1 MQLLFDFLFKFDGAI
16 NDDLAS
22 FRGVE
27 QWSQYRL
34 VVCGDLRWLLRYLWC
49 NILVE
54 NFSILSYIH
63 WFIFI
68 KFSFFISLIEICSPL
83 IWVNAFFRTVHLS
96 KLVLG
101 WGLYG
106 FQKCN
111 ALGVSLFQ
119 TEIAFEILV
128 VELNVAYVILILLH
142 LVSCFQI

>member
-34 VVCGDLRWLLRYLWC
+34 VVCGDLRWLLRDLWC

-96 KLVLG
+96 KLVL
-101 WGLYG
+101 WWSLYG
-106 FQKCN
+106 FQKFY
-111 ALGVSLFQ
+111 ALRISLFQ
-119 TEIAFEILV
+119 IKIAFEVLV
-128 VELNVAYVILILLH
+128 VVLNVAHVILILLH